1 MEHCDESIGT
11 PSPADPG
18 LTSGPHDNGEGHGQS
33 ARHSTLLMPKK
44 GVRRHRAHGR
54 MRVCY
59 ELCGGGNFFKGEDKP
74 KPNKNGR
81 PWQGEREGMVREA
94 GVEIRFL

>member
-59 ELCGGGNFFKGEDKP
+59 ELCGGVIFLKARINQNLIKMAVR
-74 KPNKNGR
+74 GR
-81 PWQGEREGMVREA
+81 ERERGW
-94 GVEIRFL
+94 

>member
-1 MEHCDESIGT
+1 MEHCDESVGT

-59 ELCGGGNFFKGEDKP
+59 ELCGVVIFLKARINQNLIKMAVR
-74 KPNKNGR
+74 GR
-81 PWQGEREGMVREA
+81 ERERGW
-94 GVEIRFL
+94 

>member
-1 MEHCDESIGT
+1 MEHCDESVGT

-59 ELCGGGNFFKGEDKP
+59 ELCGGVIFLKARINQNLIKMAIR
-74 KPNKNGR
+74 GR
-81 PWQGEREGMVREA
+81 ERERG
-94 GVEIRFL
+94 

>member
-59 ELCGGGNFFKGEDKP
+59 ELCGVVIFLKARINQNLIKMAVR
-74 KPNKNGR
+74 GR
-81 PWQGEREGMVREA
+81 ERERGW
-94 GVEIRFL
+94 

>member
-59 ELCGGGNFFKGEDKP
+59 ELCGGVIFLKARINQNLIKMAVR
-74 KPNKNGR
+74 GR
-81 PWQGEREGMVREA
+81 ERERGR
-94 GVEIRFL
+94 

>member
-1 MEHCDESIGT
+1 MEHCDESVGT

-59 ELCGGGNFFKGEDKP
+59 ELCGGVIFLKARINQNLIKMAVR
-74 KPNKNGR
+74 GR
-81 PWQGEREGMVREA
+81 ERERGW
-94 GVEIRFL
+94 

>member
-1 MEHCDESIGT
+1 MEHCDESVGT

-59 ELCGGGNFFKGEDKP
+59 ELCGGVIFLKARINQNLIKMAIR
-74 KPNKNGR
+74 GR
-81 PWQGEREGMVREA
+81 ERERGW
-94 GVEIRFL
+94 

>member
-1 MEHCDESIGT
+1 MEHCDESVGT

-59 ELCGGGNFFKGEDKP
+59 ELCGVVIFLKARINQNLIKMAIR
-74 KPNKNGR
+74 GR
-81 PWQGEREGMVREA
+81 ERERGW
-94 GVEIRFL
+94 